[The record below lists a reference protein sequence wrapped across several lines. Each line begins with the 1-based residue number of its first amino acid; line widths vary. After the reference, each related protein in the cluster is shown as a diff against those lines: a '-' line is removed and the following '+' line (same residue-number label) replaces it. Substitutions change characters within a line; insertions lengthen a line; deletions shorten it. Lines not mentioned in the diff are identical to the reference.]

1 MTLVYIG
8 PIFLLDP
15 TPKTKL
21 IHKGIILI
29 KVNVIKLK
37 MVTNK

>member
-8 PIFLLDP
+8 PIFPLEP

-21 IHKGIILI
+21 IHKGVILI
-29 KVNVIKLK
+29 TVNGLKLT
-37 MVTNK
+37 MVANK